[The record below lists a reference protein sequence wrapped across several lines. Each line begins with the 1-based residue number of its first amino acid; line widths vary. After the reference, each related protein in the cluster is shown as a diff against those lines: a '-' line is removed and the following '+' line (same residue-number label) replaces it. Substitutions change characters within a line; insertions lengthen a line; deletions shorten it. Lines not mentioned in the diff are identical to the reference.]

1 AGVPPNAWASTTRHR
16 HAFRKTTDDSI
27 DIAIDFAGTAFM
39 KLAADAKVEP
49 VSTGQNAEVREA
61 IAYPNPI
68 INGYRLAL
76 RVKRMDESKPVELR
90 AFLRGPDS
98 GAISETWSY
107 LLPPS

>member
-1 AGVPPNAWASTTRHR
+1 MDVKAPALDARLRGEVRHR
-16 HAFRKTTDDSI
+16 LERPQVLEPTIRVTRVVQGI
-27 DIAIDFAGTAFM
+27 G
-39 KLAADAKVEP
+39 ADAKVEP
-49 VSTGQNAEVREA
+49 VVTGQNVEVREA
-61 IAYPNPI
+61 IAYPNPV

>member
-1 AGVPPNAWASTTRHR
+1 MDPLAGVTRKDR
-16 HAFRKTTDDSI
+16 LAGP
-27 DIAIDFAGTAFM
+27 GTA
-39 KLAADAKVEP
+39 KGGPTSTRNAPLEP
-49 VSTGQNAEVREA
+49 VVTGQNVELREA
-61 IAYPNPI
+61 VAYPSPI

-90 AFLRGPDS
+90 AFLRGPDT